1 MQKTKQGS
9 LLLEAGD
16 IGALVHRLRTAA
28 IACHQANPEVT
39 AEMHRLI
46 DELERGFG
54 EYTPGVDLEVH
65 GGMVFRRNA
74 FRVVDQTTWPTMVGE
89 LDGVRVYCRE
99 RGGRVKVIMSKD
111 DLYE

>member
-1 MQKTKQGS
+1 VQRTKQGS
-9 LLLEAGD
+9 LLLEVQDVGRL
-16 IGALVHRLRTAA
+16 IHRLRETAK
-28 IACHQANPEVT
+28 ACHETNPDVT

-46 DELERGFG
+46 DEFERGIG
-54 EYTPGVDLEVH
+54 DVIPGVDLEVH
-65 GGMVFRRNA
+65 GGRTFRRNA